1 MANGFTN
8 AGERE
13 VLRQTFTQGNIEMTL
28 YNDATDQIT
37 DSDGV
42 SEITEP
48 QGSQFSRAVV
58 SASDV
63 AVTTDTGVAVVDIAA
78 QFFNVTDS
86 TMNVDGYALILPDGR
101 LLHRGQIDTSDRST
115 DYIDLDQNDEL
126 LLGGEPA
133 RLDD

>member
-1 MANGFTN
+1 MAIGFTN

-13 VLRQTFTQGNIEMTL
+13 LLRRTFAQGDIEMTL
-28 YNDATDQIT
+28 YNDTVDQIT

-48 QGSQFSRAVV
+48 QGSQFERAVV

-63 AVTTDTGVAVVDIAA
+63 TVTTQNGIAVIDIVG
-78 QFFNVTDS
+78 QFFDVSDS
-86 TMNVDGYALILPDGR
+86 TMNIDAYALILPDGR
-101 LLHRGQIDTSDRST
+101 LLHRAQINTAIFSQES
-115 DYIDLDQNDEL
+115 INLDQNDEL
-126 LLGGEPA
+126 LVGGEPA

>member
-13 VLRQTFTQGNIEMTL
+13 LLRQTFTQGNIEMTL

-42 SEITEP
+42 SDITEP
-48 QGSQFSRAVV
+48 QGSQFSRAIVEPSEV
-58 SASDV
+58 SV
-63 AVTTDTGVAVVDIAA
+63 GTDSGVAVVDIAA

>member
-8 AGERE
+8 TGEQE
-13 VLRQTFTQGNIEMTL
+13 LLRQTFTQGNIEMTL

-42 SEITEP
+42 SDITEP
-48 QGSQFSRAVV
+48 QGSQFERAVV
-58 SASDV
+58 TPSEVSV
-63 AVTTDTGVAVVDIAA
+63 VTDSGVAVVDIAA

-86 TMNVDGYALILPDGR
+86 TMNVDGYALILSDGR

>member
-1 MANGFTN
+1 
-8 AGERE
+8 
-13 VLRQTFTQGNIEMTL
+13 MTL

-42 SEITEP
+42 SDITEP

-63 AVTTDTGVAVVDIAA
+63 TVTTDTGVAVIDIAA

>member
-1 MANGFTN
+1 MANGFTD

-13 VLRQTFTQGNIEMTL
+13 LLRQTFTQGNIEMTL

-42 SEITEP
+42 SDITEP
-48 QGSQFSRAVV
+48 QGSQFSRAVIDPSEV
-58 SASDV
+58 S
-63 AVTTDTGVAVVDIAA
+63 VTTESGVSVVDIAA

-115 DYIDLDQNDEL
+115 EYIDLDQNDEL